1 MSALSR
7 THGECANACACRA
20 RSPGPASTCRPRR
33 FTNLS
38 SEVDV
43 DAELAGLVAAALAM
57 ARSLHLVVAAEGVET
72 KAEQAFVQVHSCDM
86 AQGYLHARPIP
97 APEFETWMARVD
109 GGQRLGTGHGVDLSH
124 GICNFRKYG

>member
-1 MSALSR
+1 MLVAIDDFGIGCSSLGYISR
-7 THGECANACACRA
+7 LRPDGLKVE
-20 RSPGPASTCRPRR
+20 RS
-33 FTNLS
+33 LV

-43 DAELAGLVAAALAM
+43 DAERAGLVVVALAM
-57 ARSLHLVVAAEGVET
+57 ARSLHLVEVAEGVET
-72 KAEQAFVQVHSCDM
+72 EAEQAFVQAHGCDM

>member
-1 MSALSR
+1 MLVAIDDFGIGCSSLGYISR
-7 THGECANACACRA
+7 LRPDGLKVE
-20 RSPGPASTCRPRR
+20 RS
-33 FTNLS
+33 LV

-43 DAELAGLVAAALAM
+43 DVELAGLVAAALAM
-57 ARSLHLVVAAEGVET
+57 ARSLHLVVVAEGVET
-72 KAEQAFVQVHSCDM
+72 KAEQAFVQVHGCDM

-124 GICNFRKYG
+124 GICNFKKYG